1 MKMKELNLVNDIA
14 NEKRKQVAMYNIDTL
29 LGARKTLSDNL
40 VRHNNSS
47 CSEYYKNL
55 DEAFI
60 AAIAEEAKVLTGR

>member
-1 MKMKELNLVNDIA
+1 MTDIA
-14 NEKRKQVAMYNIDTL
+14 VEKRKQVAMHNIDTL

-47 CSEYYKNL
+47 CSEYYEKL

>member
-1 MKMKELNLVNDIA
+1 MTDIA
-14 NEKRKQVAMYNIDTL
+14 VEKRKQVAIHNIDTL

-47 CSEYYKNL
+47 YSECYEKL